1 MPKII
6 GPSVSPR
13 VTPDISPR
21 PLPRS
26 VVDVYAL
33 TERDFRRLTKELE
46 TDERFKKLIDKGV
59 LRKVRLKGRIPQHK
73 YEEYMDEALVAFLKD
88 NGITDHYD
96 WQKDFFD
103 NDALRQKHRLAKKYG
118 VPVGKLVP
126 ILRYCEYL
134 RELGTGARSMP
145 VSLDTGAPDFLKF
158 SSAPQDLFD
167 TQPCVEK
174 IRRFVERYDLSMTEF
189 RALFFCHE
197 PDENEIAEKV
207 GASFP
212 EIRAILGIVERI
224 QVLNAFQLDVQ
235 KPTKSAGREKVKPV
249 AEFIHSGQS
258 FDVTLRFLSD
268 DVYDVKYRFAMPLE
282 KEPNLSRKEME
293 FIDRLKAVNQR
304 KNLLCR
310 IIIMA
315 FRFQY
320 NYLLSSDPLD
330 LQPLK
335 QTQAARIL
343 NEEEASISRLIRDKF
358 VRLPDDSVVPLKFFF
373 RKVGDTVSSL
383 INVLEKREL
392 EEGRRHRP
400 FTDVELQRILA
411 ERYGVKL
418 SRRSITY
425 HRNKTMKG
433 ENYYARC
440 QTIAKKEGDSD
451 GA

>member
-13 VTPDISPR
+13 VRPDISPR

-46 TDERFKKLIDKGV
+46 KDERFKELIDKGV

-88 NGITDHYD
+88 NGVTDHYD

-103 NDALRQKHRLAKKYG
+103 SDALKQKHRLARKYG

-145 VSLDTGAPDFLKF
+145 VNMDVGAPDFLKF

-167 TQPCVEK
+167 TRPVVER
-174 IRRFVERYDLSMTEF
+174 IRKFVERFDLSMEEF
-189 RALFFCHE
+189 RDLFFCHQ
-197 PDENEIAEKV
+197 PDENVIAEKI

-212 EIRAILGIVERI
+212 EIRAILGLVERV

-235 KPTKSAGREKVKPV
+235 KPTRSAGREKVKPV
-249 AEFIHSGQS
+249 AEFVHGSQEL
-258 FDVTLRFLSD
+258 DVTLRFLSD
-268 DVYDVKYRFAMPLE
+268 DVYDVKYRFAMPQE
-282 KEPNLSRKEME
+282 RESSLSRHELD

-310 IIIMA
+310 IIIMV
-315 FRFQY
+315 FRYQY
-320 NYLLSSDPLD
+320 RFLLSGDYLD

-335 QTQAARIL
+335 QTQAAQTL
-343 NEEEASISRLIRDKF
+343 NEEEASISRLIRDKY
-358 VRLPDDSVVPLKFFF
+358 VRLPDDSVVSLKFFF
-373 RKVGDTVSSL
+373 RKIGDTVGTL
-383 INVLEKREL
+383 INEL
-392 EEGRRHRP
+392 ERREVEAGRRKRP

-433 ENYYARC
+433 ANYYARC
-440 QTIAKKEGDSD
+440 QNIAKKEGES
-451 GA
+451 G